1 MTRLSKAFRL
11 VCRQPLSGRPKTPVP
26 ALLRAPALCLL
37 LCLLPSLAR
46 ADGDTLVLGRIS
58 DDPKSH
64 YDQLKPLLDYVVPRM
79 KDVGISNGR
88 ILMAKDD
95 RQMAS
100 YLRSDRVDWVTETA
114 ASGIVLRE
122 RAGAVPLLRTSRSGV
137 ERYASLLFVR
147 KDSRIK
153 RIEDLRGGSIA
164 FQNPGSTSAYFVPAY
179 ELLSRGLKLE
189 IQISPTD
196 RPDDGRV
203 GYVFARTERNIATW
217 VVKGLVDA
225 GVVSDLDW
233 QDPSRMPMAYRDQL
247 RELHLSSRFPRA
259 LELVSPKMKPEVRA
273 RLKQVLLD
281 AQHDPKAAKAMA
293 AFFRTTGFAP
303 VDAETYRQL
312 DYIDAAVTRVR
323 REVE

>member
-100 YLRSDRVDWVTETA
+100 YLRSGRVDWVTETA
-114 ASGIVLRE
+114 ASGILLRE

-247 RELHLSSRFPRA
+247 RELHLSARFPRA
-259 LELVSPKMKPEVRA
+259 LELVSPNMKPEVRA